1 MEIFGNYLNLL
12 TKIIPNTGDK
22 AGSFALLGGLGIA
35 GIVISGV
42 VFIAMSKKKDKK

>member
-22 AGSFALLGGLGIA
+22 AGSFALLGGLGLA
-35 GIVISGV
+35 GIAISGA
-42 VFIAMSKKKDKK
+42 VFFIMGKKNKKK